1 MFSVLEECV
10 TDEAEKERMTGAIK
24 VLMVLKEPIEILCT
38 CILWRSFRVSSRS
51 GDDDL
56 LFALTY

>member
-1 MFSVLEECV
+1 
-10 TDEAEKERMTGAIK
+10 MTGAIK

-38 CILWRSFRVSSRS
+38 CILRISLQVSLKS

-56 LFALTY
+56 FG